1 MKRVLKLTLFVVIL
15 IMTMMMSKTVL
26 ADERKDAKVDYEYNS
41 DGTAKVTITFSES
54 VEGFNTLIESGW
66 QLSGNTATKTMNPG
80 EWYIYMSDT
89 EQAKVVVNNIAKVGD
104 TITINSSSNKST
116 LKNLRLDD
124 ESYGTVSGNKI
135 TFNKEGETSYLA
147 DVTYVKDE
155 NTVGNFELRW
165 NVKITKDGKK
175 YNSHLKVTVTDT
187 LGKYSNLTD
196 LNTQNEVKKYLIDA
210 GVSKKNVEAWLKDV
224 NEYNKT
230 IKNTSLVKKGYK
242 KLGLN
247 VPVYNDT
254 KIAEYWSKKYNMF
267 IGYNCRITAFDLL
280 KDYVKIGKNVKTD
293 TTELFMDSDAL
304 KNSPYQKYNKKDT
317 KKFEALYSSI
327 NTVYSTNTDKH
338 ISVFKKY
345 RKKNDIK
352 LANDKTKASLITVV
366 FHSSFSKKENEL
378 FIGHAGVLVPLKNKK
393 YIFIEKLSFQS
404 PYQVIKF
411 ESKQQLNEYLM
422 RMYDTEW
429 GQDTAKPFIMENND
443 VLSCY
448 HSVR

>member
-1 MKRVLKLTLFVVIL
+1 MKRVLKLTLFAVIL

-165 NVKITKDGKK
+165 NVKITKDGK
-175 YNSHLKVTVTDT
+175 NP
-187 LGKYSNLTD
+187 
-196 LNTQNEVKKYLIDA
+196 
-210 GVSKKNVEAWLKDV
+210 V
-224 NEYNKT
+224 N
-230 IKNTSLVKKGYK
+230 
-242 KLGLN
+242 
-247 VPVYNDT
+247 P
-254 KIAEYWSKKYNMF
+254 
-267 IGYNCRITAFDLL
+267 
-280 KDYVKIGKNVKTD
+280 
-293 TTELFMDSDAL
+293 
-304 KNSPYQKYNKKDT
+304 
-317 KKFEALYSSI
+317 
-327 NTVYSTNTDKH
+327 TDKE
-338 ISVFKKY
+338 
-345 RKKNDIK
+345 
-352 LANDKTKASLITVV
+352 AVV
-366 FHSSFSKKENEL
+366 TY
-378 FIGHAGVLVPLKNKK
+378 GDPTDAGVLVTVKFSQNLPDTDEVKQ
-393 YIFIEKLSFQS
+393 KLSDWQIS
-404 PYQVIKF
+404 GDTATRTMPQGAIASIIIKY
-411 ESKQQLNEYLM
+411 EDGSKETAKVAVPLTLEIGSQMDFSGMAKDLKIDDTGIATVENGIVKAKAKGTTKMTGTSLKDGNEYTWTINVKRLWTSSITTLKTVS
-422 RMYDTEW
+422 RPFP
-429 GQDTAKPFIMENND
+429 KPD
-443 VLSCY
+443 CRTSSLKK
-448 HSVR
+448 

>member
-165 NVKITKDGKK
+165 NVKITKDGK
-175 YNSHLKVTVTDT
+175 NP
-187 LGKYSNLTD
+187 
-196 LNTQNEVKKYLIDA
+196 
-210 GVSKKNVEAWLKDV
+210 V
-224 NEYNKT
+224 N
-230 IKNTSLVKKGYK
+230 
-242 KLGLN
+242 
-247 VPVYNDT
+247 P
-254 KIAEYWSKKYNMF
+254 
-267 IGYNCRITAFDLL
+267 
-280 KDYVKIGKNVKTD
+280 
-293 TTELFMDSDAL
+293 
-304 KNSPYQKYNKKDT
+304 
-317 KKFEALYSSI
+317 
-327 NTVYSTNTDKH
+327 TDKE
-338 ISVFKKY
+338 
-345 RKKNDIK
+345 
-352 LANDKTKASLITVV
+352 AVV
-366 FHSSFSKKENEL
+366 TY
-378 FIGHAGVLVPLKNKK
+378 GDPTDAGVLVTVKFSQNLPDTDEVKQ
-393 YIFIEKLSFQS
+393 KLSDWQIS
-404 PYQVIKF
+404 GDTATRTMPQGAIASIIIKY
-411 ESKQQLNEYLM
+411 EDGSKETAKVAVPLTLEIGSQMDFSGMAKDLKIDDTGIATVENGIVKAKAKGTTKMTGTSLKDGNEYTWTINVNGT
-422 RMYDTEW
+422 DN
-429 GQDTAKPFIMENND
+429 GNDNNDGKNNGENND
-443 VLSCY
+443 KNNNNNNGNGSSDKSTKGNDGTTANKKLSQTGY
-448 HSVR
+448 ASILPVGVILISFVVISFIKYKKNNK

>member
-1 MKRVLKLTLFVVIL
+1 
-15 IMTMMMSKTVL
+15 
-26 ADERKDAKVDYEYNS
+26 
-41 DGTAKVTITFSES
+41 
-54 VEGFNTLIESGW
+54 
-66 QLSGNTATKTMNPG
+66 
-80 EWYIYMSDT
+80 
-89 EQAKVVVNNIAKVGD
+89 
-104 TITINSSSNKST
+104 
-116 LKNLRLDD
+116 
-124 ESYGTVSGNKI
+124 
-135 TFNKEGETSYLA
+135 
-147 DVTYVKDE
+147 
-155 NTVGNFELRW
+155 
-165 NVKITKDGKK
+165 
-175 YNSHLKVTVTDT
+175 
-187 LGKYSNLTD
+187 
-196 LNTQNEVKKYLIDA
+196 
-210 GVSKKNVEAWLKDV
+210 
-224 NEYNKT
+224 
-230 IKNTSLVKKGYK
+230 
-242 KLGLN
+242 
-247 VPVYNDT
+247 
-254 KIAEYWSKKYNMF
+254 MF

-280 KDYVKIGKNVKTD
+280 KDYVKIGKNVKTY

-317 KKFEALYSSI
+317 KKFEALYSSV

-352 LANDKTKASLITVV
+352 FANDKTKASLITVV